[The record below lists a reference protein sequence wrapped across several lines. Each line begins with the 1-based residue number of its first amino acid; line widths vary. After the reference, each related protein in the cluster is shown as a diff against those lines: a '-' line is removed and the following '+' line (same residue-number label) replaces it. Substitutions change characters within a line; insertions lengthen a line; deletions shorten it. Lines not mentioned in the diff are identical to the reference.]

1 MARLIVSLCF
11 VFSLFAHEE
20 QPIHSYLDSIELG
33 QAIAYKNMTIFPL
46 VVKKMS
52 NQSYTTLDQALKKG
66 WLKIREIG
74 SGEVNSVEMKNTS
87 AHMVFIMTGEIIS
100 GAKQDRMLGED
111 LLLPAHSG
119 WVRAPV
125 YCVEHGRWTH
135 VSPEFKSE
143 ELLAPNALRKTAKIT
158 ERQSDVWDEIASRQ
172 DRLGIAS
179 ETRTV
184 RASYADD
191 KVQAEINEYV
201 QQFERIPVL
210 SHSTVGVI
218 VTTGDRIIC
227 CDIFANNTL
236 LTKLW
241 KKLVKSYAMDAL
253 DGDKATVTK
262 DMVMAFLASL
272 ENARY
277 ISTGTPGLG
286 SLMKIESNGGKG
298 SALVHTS
305 VVHMDFFPLDGL
317 HDDSGLRL
325 DIRRDNRMDD

>member
-1 MARLIVSLCF
+1 MTRLIVSLCF

-33 QAIAYKNMTIFPL
+33 QAIAYKNLKIFPL

-52 NQSYTTLDQALKKG
+52 SQSYTTLDQAMKKG
-66 WLKIREIG
+66 WLNIREIG
-74 SGEVNSVEMKNTS
+74 SGDVNSVEIKNTS

-100 GAKQDRMLGED
+100 GAKQDRMLSED
-111 LLLPAHSG
+111 LLLPPRSG

-135 VSPEFKSE
+135 VTPEFKSE
-143 ELLAPNALRKTAKIT
+143 ELLVPNALRKKAKIT
-158 ERQSDVWDEIASRQ
+158 ESQSDVWDEIASCQ
-172 DRLGIAS
+172 DRLGIVS

-184 RASYADD
+184 RANYADERIQKRID
-191 KVQAEINEYV
+191 EYV

-210 SHSTVGVI
+210 SHNTVGVI

-236 LTKLW
+236 LAKLW
-241 KKLVKSYAMDAL
+241 KKLVRSYAMDAL
-253 DGDKATVTK
+253 DGDKATVTN
-262 DMVMAFLASL
+262 DMVMAFLSSL

-286 SLMKIESNGGKG
+286 SLMKIESNWGKG

-305 VVHMDFFPLDGL
+305 VVHMDFFPLGGL
-317 HDDSGLRL
+317 HDDGGLRL
-325 DIRRDNRMDD
+325 DIRRDMRR